1 MQTNIFVIYSIC
13 IRLQLSLSPYMPNSW
28 LFVMH
33 FLCPDQHR
41 ASQKPADPFPI
52 SYINCVCFDL
62 FWSVPGSK
70 CGRFFILLFES
81 EVDQMARSIYFFDNI
96 WYIDNLHRENGKKDS
111 KKQDS
116 MVVVAARVLQH
127 PDGGFTSTG
136 QVGLCLA
143 GPGGPGMPL
152 VGMSGLVP
160 PLAVEVV
167 PSCVSNTS
175 PFLGFGILLG
185 PTGFGSLVAV

>member
-1 MQTNIFVIYSIC
+1 MILPTIEIILCSSIHNNTTTISLPEKACLIVYSKVKKMQTNIFVIYSIC

-116 MVVVAARVLQH
+116 KTIYRVCADRVA
-127 PDGGFTSTG
+127 FS
-136 QVGLCLA
+136 
-143 GPGGPGMPL
+143 
-152 VGMSGLVP
+152 S
-160 PLAVEVV
+160 
-167 PSCVSNTS
+167 S
-175 PFLGFGILLG
+175 
-185 PTGFGSLVAV
+185 SLVVRSL

>member
-1 MQTNIFVIYSIC
+1 MVSPVGGGAARQ
-13 IRLQLSLSPYMPNSW
+13 RLVVPFRPRSGPFGPHLGLDGPVPSGAA
-28 LFVMH
+28 
-33 FLCPDQHR
+33 
-41 ASQKPADPFPI
+41 ASGGQ
-52 SYINCVCFDL
+52 
-62 FWSVPGSK
+62 
-70 CGRFFILLFES
+70 GRWPEL
-81 EVDQMARSIYFFDNI
+81 
-96 WYIDNLHRENGKKDS
+96 
-111 KKQDS
+111 S

-185 PTGFGSLVAV
+185 PSGFGSLVAV